1 MSMKKQTLSPP
12 QLATIGAAGLYFIL
26 SMYFL
31 QNINTKH
38 KMFWIGKILKKCHNV
53 KQILLGNTALSVVG
67 IQLQILL
74 NQNFWKQIDCFYFY
88 WIL

>member
-12 QLATIGAAGLYFIL
+12 QLATIGAAGLNFIL
-26 SMYFL
+26 SMYYL
-31 QNINTKH
+31 QNINTKY
-38 KMFWIGKILKKCHNV
+38 KNVLDWKNTKKWHNI
-53 KQILLGNTALSVVG
+53 KQLLLGNTALSVVG

-74 NQNFWKQIDCFYFY
+74 NQNFWKQLDCFYFY